1 MFPVSLVSSQIN
13 FPACYLVLL
22 NSFSWSSVIV
32 FKTGESEKLM
42 GCSESMAESV
52 KAGVALRRWTGRKPM
67 FQNAK
72 GALILPRHFF
82 SYRLCPLYLMSSEK
96 KKRRRRI
103 PSIIP
108 HVTFAAFSIPYR
120 AWWGF
125 PGGSVGKES
134 ACNAGYPGL
143 IPGLGK
149 SPGERNGNPFQYFC
163 LENPMDRGAWWAT
176 VHVVA
181 KSQTQ
186 LSD

>member
-1 MFPVSLVSSQIN
+1 
-13 FPACYLVLL
+13 
-22 NSFSWSSVIV
+22 
-32 FKTGESEKLM
+32 M

-96 KKRRRRI
+96 KKRRRRR

-125 PGGSVGKES
+125 PGGSVGRVCLQCRISRFDSWVGKIPWRKERQPIPVFLPGESHGQRSLVGYSPCGRKES
-134 ACNAGYPGL
+134 DTT
-143 IPGLGK
+143 
-149 SPGERNGNPFQYFC
+149 ER
-163 LENPMDRGAWWAT
+163 LT
-176 VHVVA
+176 
-181 KSQTQ
+181 
-186 LSD
+186 LSNS